1 MKPTPEQEAIVASK
15 AEVLKIKAG
24 AGTGKTTTLR
34 ALAAHYPRERTL
46 YLAFN
51 KAIKEEAQRKFPSHV
66 RAMTAHGLAYAN
78 VGKYYGNTPNKLS
91 HGDLK
96 PFHVMAQLEKSVKKM
111 PGGLHMLYAGR
122 VLETIKNFLV
132 SGDPD
137 LAREHIALG
146 GSPGE
151 KAHFNPDQLL
161 IDSVYVWECMQDL
174 ESPVPMTHD
183 GYLKLFQLEMPD
195 LGYDI
200 VLLDEAQDTNP
211 VTQALVGSQPSR
223 LIYVG
228 DEHQAIYGFRG
239 ASNAMA
245 LVDADEEFFLSGS
258 FRFGKAVADV
268 ANALLEAKGET
279 ELRIRGLGGPSVLG
293 ELPRNQP
300 FAFISRGNSSLFRR
314 AVDALKAYESFG
326 FVGPLTNYR
335 FDLIEQTYRLMAGKG
350 PINDPFLKA
359 FESFQALEEYGEMM
373 GDREIQ
379 SRCKLVTTYEHRI
392 PSLVM
397 QIQSQAQTF
406 PGDRKVDVVLS
417 SAHRSKGLEFDNVHL
432 ADDFLDFFDEEK
444 GEWKNFVVDPNDPA
458 TLENADKLEEVN
470 LQYVAATRAKKV
482 LCVGQKLMDFL
493 NHHNK
498 VAARGPEVP
507 EKPVPQEKLPP
518 KSKKTSRLRQL
529 QTGTAPAGR
538 GRPSFPAPT
547 PSANAPA
554 GGRPRK
560 VATGVKPAAEPVPA
574 PKPKATK
581 LPVRPQRPVVG
592 GKIEPAPAKP
602 VGRPVPAAKAP
613 AAPAARQPRRGAE
626 RI

>member
-1 MKPTPEQEAIVASK
+1 MKPTPEQEAIVASQ

-34 ALAAHYPRERTL
+34 ALAAHHTRERTL

-66 RAMTAHGLAYAN
+66 RAMTAHGLAYAH

-96 PFHVMAQLEKSVKKM
+96 PFHVLPQMAAGLQKI
-111 PGGLHMLYAGR
+111 PPGLHMLYAGR

-132 SGDPD
+132 SGDPELD
-137 LAREHIALG
+137 KEHLVIG

-151 KAHFNPDQLL
+151 KAHFHPDRVLL
-161 IDSVYVWECMQDL
+161 DALHVWNCMQDVDN
-174 ESPVPMTHD
+174 PVPMTHD
-183 GYLKLFQLEMPD
+183 GYLKLFQLEDHD

-211 VTQALVGSQPSR
+211 VTQALVGNQPSR

-258 FRFGKAVADV
+258 FRFGEAVANV

-279 ELRIRGLGGPSVLG
+279 DLRIRGLGGPSTLG
-293 ELPRNQP
+293 DLPKRAP
-300 FAFISRGNSSLFRR
+300 FAYISRGNSSLFRR

-350 PINDPFLKA
+350 PITDPFLKA
-359 FESFQALEEYGEMM
+359 FDSFEDLEKYGEMM

-379 SRCKLVTTYEHRI
+379 GRCKLVMAYEHRI

-397 QIQSQAQTF
+397 QIQAQAQTF
-406 PGDRKVDVVLS
+406 PGNGKVDVILS
-417 SAHRSKGLEFDNVHL
+417 SAHRSKGLEFDHVQL

-444 GEWKNFVVDPNDPA
+444 GEWKNFVVDPNNPDS
-458 TLENADKLEEVN
+458 LENADKLEEVN

-482 LCVGQKLMDFL
+482 LSVGQKLSNFL
-493 NHHNK
+493 DHHNK
-498 VAARGPEVP
+498 VAARGPRP
-507 EKPVPQEKLPP
+507 AEKPVPLDKLPP
-518 KSKKTSRLRQL
+518 RSDKPSRLRQDRTP
-529 QTGTAPAGR
+529 TGQGRPGSVTAPAPVTR
-538 GRPSFPAPT
+538 PSGRPT
-547 PSANAPA
+547 
-554 GGRPRK
+554 K
-560 VATGVKPAAEPVPA
+560 VTTRPAAVPA
-574 PKPKATK
+574 PPVAPAPPATRTAK
-581 LPVRPQRPVVG
+581 PQRPVPVR
-592 GKIEPAPAKP
+592 PSTSPVDAPA
-602 VGRPVPAAKAP
+602 RPQPPA
-613 AAPAARQPRRGAE
+613 RRGAE
-626 RI
+626 RL